1 MQTDGVIPF
10 QKIVR
15 MKPKILP
22 FQFEEEAL

>member
-1 MQTDGVIPF
+1 MQTGGVIPF